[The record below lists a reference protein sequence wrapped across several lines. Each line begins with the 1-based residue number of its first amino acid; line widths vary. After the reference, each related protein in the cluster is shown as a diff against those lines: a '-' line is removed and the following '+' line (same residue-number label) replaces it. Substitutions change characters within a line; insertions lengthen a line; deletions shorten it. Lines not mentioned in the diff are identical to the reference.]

1 MDCPCSYCSSAPM
14 KPRSPLGHICAHVW
28 YSTWMEQWLAY
39 TPPFEGW
46 LKGWERQL
54 LRKRVWDDDSYWDL

>member
-1 MDCPCSYCSSAPM
+1 MSDSACR
-14 KPRSPLGHICAHVW
+14 KPQSPLGHVCAHVVYEPW
-28 YSTWMEQWLAY
+28 TGRLVIHE
-39 TPPFEGW
+39 PPFDGW